1 MIDYSVAPKP
11 NPRDRE
17 ATPKYYG
24 TAQCQGIINL
34 SQFAQHIATHGC
46 VYKRAD
52 IAAVLTMAVDC
63 LKEMLLNGYKV
74 ELGDMGAFYIS
85 LSSAGTVTPKDYNPI
100 HHVKA
105 VNVNWERGVNF
116 LNLKK
121 EAEFNL
127 VTIRAY
133 QKKMLA
139 AVKNGETVVNLV
151 EEEKEEETGGE
162 DLTA

>member
-1 MIDYSVAPKP
+1 M
-11 NPRDRE
+11 
-17 ATPKYYG
+17 
-24 TAQCQGIINL
+24 
-34 SQFAQHIATHGC
+34 
-46 VYKRAD
+46 
-52 IAAVLTMAVDC
+52 
-63 LKEMLLNGYKV
+63 
-74 ELGDMGAFYIS
+74 
-85 LSSAGTVTPKDYNPI
+85 
-100 HHVKA
+100 KA